1 MKRNESKSVFSI
13 IAAVAVALLAGCA
26 SVPSAEVQKEL
37 FSEARTYN
45 GGE

>member
-1 MKRNESKSVFSI
+1 MNATKSKSVFSV

-26 SVPSAEVQKEL
+26 SVPSADVQSNL
-37 FSEARTYN
+37 FSEAKTYN